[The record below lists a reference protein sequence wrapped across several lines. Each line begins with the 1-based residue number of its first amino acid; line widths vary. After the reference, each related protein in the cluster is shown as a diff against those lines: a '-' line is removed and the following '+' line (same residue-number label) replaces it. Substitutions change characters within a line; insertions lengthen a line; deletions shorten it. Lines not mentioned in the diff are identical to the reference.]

1 MTIYIDEVLFLNFF
15 FDFLLLFSVQILLKR
30 NVKIFRIV
38 LGAFVGSLTILV
50 LFFKISSLQLFF
62 IKLYLSILMIL
73 ITFGYR
79 NLKTFLVNIVMFYIV
94 SIFLGGFLYVL
105 NIEFAYSH
113 KGILFY
119 NNGISINFIFLIIV
133 SPLVL
138 YFYVKQNIMY
148 KKKIVNTYKVNI
160 YIGRRILNLNGY
172 LDTGNTLTFKGKPV
186 IITNIKNTF
195 KNKKMYIPYT
205 SVGASGILE
214 GIKVRR
220 VEVVGIGM
228 FENIYLAFNENIN
241 MDVLLNGLMEG

>member
-30 NVKIFRIV
+30 NVKILRIV

-160 YIGRRILNLNGY
+160 YIGRRVLNLNGY

>member
-79 NLKTFLVNIVMFYIV
+79 NLKTFLVNIVMLYIV

>member
-1 MTIYIDEVLFLNFF
+1 
-15 FDFLLLFSVQILLKR
+15 
-30 NVKIFRIV
+30 
-38 LGAFVGSLTILV
+38 
-50 LFFKISSLQLFF
+50 
-62 IKLYLSILMIL
+62 MIL

-94 SIFLGGFLYVL
+94 SIFLGGFLYAL
-105 NIEFAYSH
+105 NIEFAYRH

>member
-15 FDFLLLFSVQILLKR
+15 FDFFLLFYFQILLKR

-160 YIGRRILNLNGY
+160 YIGRRVLNLNGY

>member
-1 MTIYIDEVLFLNFF
+1 MIY
-15 FDFLLLFSVQILLKR
+15 
-30 NVKIFRIV
+30 
-38 LGAFVGSLTILV
+38 
-50 LFFKISSLQLFF
+50 
-62 IKLYLSILMIL
+62 Y
-73 ITFGYR
+73 
-79 NLKTFLVNIVMFYIV
+79 YIV

-195 KNKKMYIPYT
+195 KKFIWFPN
-205 SVGASGILE
+205 L
-214 GIKVRR
+214 
-220 VEVVGIGM
+220 
-228 FENIYLAFNENIN
+228 
-241 MDVLLNGLMEG
+241 VL

>member
-105 NIEFAYSH
+105 NIEFAYRH

-160 YIGRRILNLNGY
+160 YIGRRVLNLNGY

>member
-1 MTIYIDEVLFLNFF
+1 MTIYIDGVLFLNFF
-15 FDFLLLFSVQILLKR
+15 FDFLLLFSVQVLLKR

-73 ITFGYR
+73 ITFGYK

-94 SIFLGGFLYVL
+94 SIFLGGFLYFL
-105 NIEFAYSH
+105 NIEFAYRH

-160 YIGRRILNLNGY
+160 YIGRKILNLNGY

-205 SVGASGILE
+205 SVGASGLLE